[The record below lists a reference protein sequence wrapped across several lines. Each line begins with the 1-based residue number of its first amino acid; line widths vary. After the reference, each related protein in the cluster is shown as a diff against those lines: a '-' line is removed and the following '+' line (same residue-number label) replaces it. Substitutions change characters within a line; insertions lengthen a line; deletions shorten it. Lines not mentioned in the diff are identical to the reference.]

1 MKADS
6 DRARAS
12 LPVDP
17 AALGARL
24 KAVGR
29 ADQDALLRPSL
40 ERVVGACVDLFGVD
54 GSGIMLTD
62 ELGALRHVVA
72 TDDTGQRLEE
82 AQLETGEGPCV
93 DAFFEEAPVVV
104 EDLRTEERWSRL
116 RIVLSDS
123 GIRGVL
129 AVPIRLSGTPVGTLN
144 LYRSTPTGWGED
156 VSAAVL
162 RFAEVAEELMRSAV
176 AAEHAG
182 ELAAQLAY
190 AVEHR
195 APIERAVGYLMARR
209 HLAQREAFELLR
221 ATARSSRR
229 RIGDVAD
236 ELLSTG
242 SLGTPT
248 TSGTD
253 MAGAKGTTTA
263 GARRTRG

>member
-1 MKADS
+1 MKAES

-12 LPVDP
+12 LPVDQ

-40 ERVVGACVDLFGVD
+40 GRVVAACVDLFGVD

-62 ELGALRHVVA
+62 EAGALRHVVA
-72 TDDTGQRLEE
+72 TEDTGRRLEE
-82 AQLETGEGPCV
+82 AQLETGEGPCI
-93 DAFFEEAPVVV
+93 DAFIDEAPVVV
-104 EDLRTEERWSRL
+104 EDLRTEERWTPL
-116 RIVLSDS
+116 RIALSDS
-123 GIRGVL
+123 EIRGIL
-129 AVPIRLSGTPVGTLN
+129 AAPIRLSGIPVGTLN
-144 LYRSTPTGWGED
+144 LYRSTPTQWRED
-156 VSAAVL
+156 VSGAIL

-209 HLAQREAFELLR
+209 HLPQREAFELLR

-229 RIGDVAD
+229 RIGDVAE

-242 SLGTPT
+242 SLGTAT
-248 TSGTD
+248 TETAASG
-253 MAGAKGTTTA
+253 GRK
-263 GARRTRG
+263 ARG